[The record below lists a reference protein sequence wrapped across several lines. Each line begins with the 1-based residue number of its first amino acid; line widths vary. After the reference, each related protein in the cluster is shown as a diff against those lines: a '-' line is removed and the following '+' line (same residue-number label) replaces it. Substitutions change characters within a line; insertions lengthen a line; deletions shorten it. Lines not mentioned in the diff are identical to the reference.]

1 MATTPDVRGN
11 HMHMLEE
18 KNPLEMLPSEL
29 IQSVRELREQ
39 AEYIHKSAYD
49 DGLMKS
55 FKVLTESIINNLGV
69 EDSDEDRE
77 TAEEIMSA
85 FLIGIGK
92 SHWDN
97 PFTLVKKW
105 DVTVSLDSTSF
116 TVTVEADDEDEAE
129 EMVTQGLEVHN
140 KKMSYTIEY
149 NGTDMELEFEDDE
162 CSFSDRECTEDLKV
176 QVERHED

>member
-1 MATTPDVRGN
+1 
-11 HMHMLEE
+11 MHMLEE
-18 KNPLEMLPSEL
+18 KEPQEMTFAEL
-29 IQSVRELREQ
+29 MQVVINLRGQATSV
-39 AEYIHKSAYD
+39 HKSAYD

-77 TAEEIMSA
+77 TAEEIMEE
-85 FLIGIGK
+85 FLTGIGK
-92 SHWDN
+92 SHWTN
-97 PFTLVKKW
+97 PFTLAKKW

-129 EMVTQGLEVHN
+129 QMVVDGIQVNN

-149 NGTDMELEFEDDE
+149 DGTDMELEFEDDE
-162 CSFSDRECTEDLKV
+162 VSFTDRECTEDLKV
-176 QVERHED
+176 EVERHED

>member
-18 KNPLEMLPSEL
+18 KEPQEMTFAEL
-29 IQSVRELREQ
+29 MQVVINLRGQ
-39 AEYIHKSAYD
+39 ATHVHNSAYD

-77 TAEEIMSA
+77 TAEEIMSE
-85 FLIGIGK
+85 FLAGIGK

-116 TVTVEADDEDEAE
+116 TVTVEADDENEAE
-129 EMVTQGLEVHN
+129 EMVVDNLEVHN
-140 KKMSYTIEY
+140 RKMSFTIEY

-162 CSFSDRECTEDLKV
+162 VSFTNQECTEDVRV

>member
-1 MATTPDVRGN
+1 
-11 HMHMLEE
+11 MHMLEE

-129 EMVTQGLEVHN
+129 EMVTEGLQVSN

-149 NGTDMELEFEDDE
+149 DGTDMELSFEDDE
-162 CSFSDRECTEDLKV
+162 VSFSDYACTEDLKV
-176 QVERHED
+176 TVERHED

>member
-1 MATTPDVRGN
+1 
-11 HMHMLEE
+11 MHMLEE
-18 KNPLEMLPSEL
+18 KDPQEMLPSEL
-29 IQSVRELREQ
+29 IQSVSDLRQQ
-39 AEYIHKSAYD
+39 AEYVHKSAYD

-77 TAEEIMSA
+77 TAEEIMEE
-85 FLIGIGK
+85 FLTGIGK

-116 TVTVEADDEDEAE
+116 TVTVEAEDEDEAE
-129 EMVTQGLEVHN
+129 QMVVDGIQVNN

-149 NGTDMELEFEDDE
+149 DGTDMELEFEDDE
-162 CSFSDRECTEDLKV
+162 VSFTDRECTEDLKV
-176 QVERHED
+176 EVERHED

>member
-1 MATTPDVRGN
+1 MATTPDVRGT

-18 KNPLEMLPSEL
+18 KEPQEMTFAEL
-29 IQSVRELREQ
+29 MQVVINLRGQATSVHR
-39 AEYIHKSAYD
+39 SAYD

-55 FKVLTESIINNLGV
+55 FKVLTDSIINNLGV

-77 TAEEIMSA
+77 TAEEIMSE

-97 PFTLVKKW
+97 PFTSVKKW

-116 TVTVEADDEDEAE
+116 TVTVEAEDENEAE

-140 KKMSYTIEY
+140 RKMSFTIEY
-149 NGTDMELEFEDDE
+149 NGTDMECEFEDDE
-162 CSFSDRECTEDLKV
+162 CSFEDSECTEDVKV
-176 QVERHED
+176 EVERHED

>member
-1 MATTPDVRGN
+1 
-11 HMHMLEE
+11 MLDT
-18 KNPLEMLPSEL
+18 KDPQEMLPSEL
-29 IQSVRELREQ
+29 IQSVSELREQ
-39 AEYIHKSAYD
+39 AQYVHKSAYD

-77 TAEEIMSA
+77 TAEEIMGE

-129 EMVTQGLEVHN
+129 EMVTDGLEINN
-140 KKMSYTIEY
+140 KKMSFTIEY
-149 NGTDMELEFEDDE
+149 DGTDMECEFEDDE
-162 CSFSDRECTEDLKV
+162 CSFSDSDCLDNVKV
-176 QVERHED
+176 EVVRHED

>member
-11 HMHMLEE
+11 HMLV
-18 KNPLEMLPSEL
+18 KDPYEMLPSEL
-29 IQSVRELREQ
+29 IKTVNELREE
-39 AEYIHKSAYD
+39 ALHIYRSAYD
-49 DGLMKS
+49 DGVMKS
-55 FKVLTESIINNLGV
+55 YKLLTETLINTLGV

-77 TAEEIMSA
+77 TAEEIMGL
-85 FLIGIGK
+85 FLSGMNK
-92 SHWDN
+92 THWTN
-97 PFTLVKKW
+97 PFTVVKKW

-129 EMVTQGLEVHN
+129 EMVTEGLEVHN

-162 CSFSDRECTEDLKV
+162 CSFSDRECTEDLRF
-176 QVERHED
+176 QVELHED

>member
-1 MATTPDVRGN
+1 MANTPDVERN
-11 HMHMLEE
+11 NMHMLEE
-18 KNPLEMLPSEL
+18 KEPQEMTFAEL
-29 IQSVRELREQ
+29 MQVVINLRGQATSV
-39 AEYIHKSAYD
+39 HKSAYD

-77 TAEEIMSA
+77 TAEEIMDE
-85 FLIGIGK
+85 FLAGIGK

-97 PFTLVKKW
+97 PFTSVKKW

-162 CSFSDRECTEDLKV
+162 CSFSDRECTEDLRF
-176 QVERHED
+176 QVELHED

>member
-1 MATTPDVRGN
+1 MLRGN
-11 HMHMLEE
+11 NMLDT
-18 KNPLEMLPSEL
+18 KDPYEMLPSEL

-39 AEYIHKSAYD
+39 AEYVHKSAYD

-55 FKVLTESIINNLGV
+55 FKVLTDSIINNLGV

-77 TAEEIMSA
+77 TAEEIMNQ
-85 FLIGIGK
+85 FLTGIGK

-129 EMVTQGLEVHN
+129 EMVSDNLEVHN
-140 KKMSYTIEY
+140 KRMSYTIEY
-149 NGTDMELEFEDDE
+149 NGTDMELSFEDDE
-162 CSFSDRECTEDLKV
+162 VSFSDHECTEDRRF

>member
-1 MATTPDVRGN
+1 
-11 HMHMLEE
+11 MHMLEE
-18 KNPLEMLPSEL
+18 KEPQEMTFAEL
-29 IQSVRELREQ
+29 MQVVINLRGQ
-39 AEYIHKSAYD
+39 ASAVHKSAYD

-77 TAEEIMSA
+77 TAEEIMDE
-85 FLIGIGK
+85 FLAGIGK

-116 TVTVEADDEDEAE
+116 TVTVEAEDEDEAE
-129 EMVTQGLEVHN
+129 EMVTDNLEVHN
-140 KKMSYTIEY
+140 KKMSFTIEY

-162 CSFSDRECTEDLKV
+162 CSFSDQECTENVRV

>member
-1 MATTPDVRGN
+1 
-11 HMHMLEE
+11 MLDT
-18 KNPLEMLPSEL
+18 KDPYEMLPSEL

-39 AEYIHKSAYD
+39 AEYVHKSAYD

-55 FKVLTESIINNLGV
+55 FKVLTDSIINNLGV

-77 TAEEIMSA
+77 TAEEIMNQ
-85 FLIGIGK
+85 FLTGIGK

-129 EMVTQGLEVHN
+129 EMVSDNLEVHN
-140 KKMSYTIEY
+140 KRMSYTIEY
-149 NGTDMELEFEDDE
+149 NGTDMELSFEDDE
-162 CSFSDRECTEDLKV
+162 VSFSDHECTEDRRF